1 MGKYFGTDG
10 FRGEA
15 NIDLTVEHAYKVGR
29 FLGWYFGKDHKAQ
42 IVIGKDTR
50 RSSYMFEYSL
60 VAGLTAS
67 GADAYLLHVTTT
79 PSVSYVVRTENF
91 DCGIMISASHNPF
104 YDNGIKVI
112 NGLGQKLEADIEAQI
127 EAERAALEADLAE
140 IRTRAYPRAVRYD
153 TPRVQSSPDPD
164 GNMVKIAAAIER
176 RTARTKRAVEA
187 LEERQRQ
194 IDNVH
199 EIVLAMDAKAKIVLL
214 TMYYP
219 RRTYEQAAEALGMDV
234 STVSRQRKTA
244 VERLVRK
251 YIRLHGAIE

>member
-1 MGKYFGTDG
+1 MDAK
-10 FRGEA
+10 E
-15 NIDLTVEHAYKVGR
+15 
-29 FLGWYFGKDHKAQ
+29 KA
-42 IVIGKDTR
+42 KRAEERTTR
-50 RSSYMFEYSL
+50 RVYDILKSHDQE
-60 VAGLTAS
+60 T
-67 GADAYLLHVTTT
+67 
-79 PSVSYVVRTENF
+79 RT
-91 DCGIMISASHNPF
+91 
-104 YDNGIKVI
+104 
-112 NGLGQKLEADIEAQI
+112 IEAQI

-194 IDNVH
+194 IENVH

-234 STVSRQRKTA
+234 STVCRQRKTA

>member
-1 MGKYFGTDG
+1 MDAK
-10 FRGEA
+10 E
-15 NIDLTVEHAYKVGR
+15 
-29 FLGWYFGKDHKAQ
+29 KA
-42 IVIGKDTR
+42 KRAEERTTR
-50 RSSYMFEYSL
+50 RVYDILKNHDQE
-60 VAGLTAS
+60 T
-67 GADAYLLHVTTT
+67 
-79 PSVSYVVRTENF
+79 RT
-91 DCGIMISASHNPF
+91 
-104 YDNGIKVI
+104 
-112 NGLGQKLEADIEAQI
+112 IEAQI

-194 IDNVH
+194 IENVH

-251 YIRLHGAIE
+251 YIRLHGTIE